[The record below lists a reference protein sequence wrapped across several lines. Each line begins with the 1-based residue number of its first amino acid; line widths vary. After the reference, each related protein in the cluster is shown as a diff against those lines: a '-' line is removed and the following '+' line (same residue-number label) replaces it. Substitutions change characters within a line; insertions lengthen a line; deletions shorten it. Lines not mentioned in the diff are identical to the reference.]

1 MGRGA
6 LPSQHWEGLG
16 ARAFHFLKR
25 RNKDKLIKAEGTALL
40 VFILRALLSEGCCS
54 LSFWGLKSH
63 PTQNRNR

>member
-25 RNKDKLIKAEGTALL
+25 RNKDKLIKAAGTALL
-40 VFILRALLSEGCCS
+40 VFILGALLSVGVLLTLILRTKIS
-54 LSFWGLKSH
+54 PH
-63 PTQNRNR
+63 PK

>member
-40 VFILRALLSEGCCS
+40 VFILRALLSVGVLLTLILGTKIS
-54 LSFWGLKSH
+54 PH
-63 PTQNRNR
+63 PK

>member
-16 ARAFHFLKR
+16 TRAFHFLKR

-40 VFILRALLSEGCCS
+40 AFILRAPLSVGVLLTLILGTKISP
-54 LSFWGLKSH
+54 H
-63 PTQNRNR
+63 PK